1 METGMAKDGRKDA
14 PSNPRGAYFDTNAI
28 SRQSRQPR
36 RRHRVE
42 EDASDEMRR
51 GSSGEGRRLASRD
64 AININSRDT
73 HQRGERYGM

>member
-1 METGMAKDGRKDA
+1 M
-14 PSNPRGAYFDTNAI
+14 
-28 SRQSRQPR
+28 QSRVNPDADAR

-42 EDASDEMRR
+42 EIAPDEMRR
-51 GSSGEGRRLASRD
+51 GSSGEDRRLVSRD